1 MYIYKCRYVYSIMY
15 IYIYLH
21 HFTSRCGSNL
31 AIDLASATAAEGL
44 ADPPRISGHAAAP
57 LETHAQAWAK
67 QMSGT
72 AGAAGTR

>member
-1 MYIYKCRYVYSIMY
+1 MYICLFNY

-21 HFTSRCGSNL
+21 HSTSRCGSNL
-31 AIDLASATAAEGL
+31 AIGLTSATAAEGL

>member
-1 MYIYKCRYVYSIMY
+1 MFIQLCIY